1 MKQKI
6 QGFSLIELIITL
18 TLIGILTAL
27 CLPIYSRHIIE
38 EHRLDAKIALE
49 KLAATL
55 EEYFI
60 AHNSY
65 QGATLDI
72 VKSPS
77 FIAKNNYQLIIT
89 ALSNNYFS
97 IAAKPLSQ
105 QARQDAACGTLMLN
119 SLGKKAITG
128 IGKLTDCW

>member
-1 MKQKI
+1 MKQKSN
-6 QGFSLIELIITL
+6 GFSLIELIITL

-27 CLPIYSRHIIE
+27 CLPVYSQHLIE

-49 KLAATL
+49 KLAAML

-65 QGATLDI
+65 QGATLEI

-97 IAAKPLSQ
+97 IAARPLSHQAQ
-105 QARQDAACGTLMLN
+105 QDTACGVLTLN
-119 SLGKKAITG
+119 SLGKKTITG
-128 IGKLTDCW
+128 TGKLSDCW